1 VKHPIIP
8 DNHPVMKKW
17 IVILLC
23 LITLGS
29 CRHLKRWFGNEP
41 ERIAQIGKDILYK
54 KDVEGLLQGMLSPDD
69 SINLV
74 NHYIDIWAIDNLLL
88 KKAEHELSKEEK
100 DVEQELADYR
110 KSLLL
115 FRYQKK
121 YVEERIDTL
130 IKPEEILT
138 YYNENREF
146 FLLEDPLFKARFI
159 KMRLHSPYLPMIRNI
174 YRSNTLEDLTQLER
188 LCESSAEIYTDYT
201 GKWLSALELAQDLPD
216 GTNAGQQAL
225 RSDGYIDIRDSL
237 YTYLVSVTAF
247 IPTGDPAPLEHIE
260 ASIRQIILSKRKQ
273 NLLKD
278 LDREVLKEGWNK
290 QMIKIYKKD
299 ED

>member
-1 VKHPIIP
+1 
-8 DNHPVMKKW
+8 MKKW

-110 KSLLL
+110 KSLLV

-225 RSDGYIDIRDSL
+225 RPDGYIDIRDSL

-247 IPTGDPAPLEHIE
+247 IPAGDPAPLEHIE